1 MVVDN
6 SHAIDLQQNNSCD
19 AIRDSFG
26 SIASNIPERR
36 IKPRFDCD
44 YQAIV
49 KGINHQGNAYK
60 ENAKL
65 VNLSAGGLYIWVNR
79 DIGHNSTLS
88 VTVLLSS
95 TLIDTDTSKLVTK
108 GIVVR
113 TKPQANGTCGV
124 AVKFSHYR
132 FI

>member
-1 MVVDN
+1 VDN
-6 SHAIDLQQNNSCD
+6 SHAIALQQNNNCD
-19 AIRDSFG
+19 AIHDSFG

-36 IKPRFDCD
+36 IKLRFDCD

-65 VNLSAGGLYIWVNR
+65 VNLSAGGLYMWVNR
-79 DIGHNSTLS
+79 DIGHNPTLS

-95 TLIDTDTSKLVTK
+95 TLIDTETSKLVTK

-113 TKPQANGTCGV
+113 TKPQANGTYGV